1 MWLASVH
8 GAHRKETH
16 MISIARILCPVDFSP
31 FSRHALEH
39 ASAIAKWYN
48 SQITVLHVGPTPAQM
63 SPPPVCGISAP
74 LPVDIGEEEQRL
86 LRELDA
92 FVQPCAMTVR
102 ALSRRV
108 EIGGPV
114 WQILECAKALSA
126 DLIVMGT
133 HGHSGFERL
142 MLGSTTERVLR
153 KASCPV
159 LTVPRAIASTDPG
172 RPLVFKKIIC
182 PVDFSEGSLKGL
194 KFALSL
200 AQEND
205 ACLTLLHVLE
215 RPDSE
220 LAGDEPFTVPDS
232 LEYLAGLASDRL
244 TRVVPPAATAW
255 CRLEKLIL
263 AGKPYREILRVAEE
277 RKADLIVM
285 GVLGRNPVDLALFGS
300 TTQHVVRSAGCPVL
314 TTRG

>member
-1 MWLASVH
+1 
-8 GAHRKETH
+8 
-16 MISIARILCPVDFSP
+16 MISIARILCPVDFSL

-39 ASAIAKWYN
+39 ASAIAKWYDAE
-48 SQITVLHVGPTPAQM
+48 VVALHVAPTPPQM
-63 SPPPVCGISAP
+63 ASPPVCGISAA
-74 LPVDIGEEEQRL
+74 LPVYGAEEQQRL
-86 LRELDA
+86 MRELDG
-92 FVQPCAMTVR
+92 FVQSYAATVKTF
-102 ALSRRV
+102 SRRI

-114 WQILECAKALSA
+114 WRILECAAALPA

-142 MLGSTTERVLR
+142 MLGSVTERVLR
-153 KASCPV
+153 KAPCPV
-159 LTVPRAIASTDPG
+159 LTVPRSVASTDPD

-182 PVDFSEGSLKGL
+182 PIDFSRGSLEGL

-205 ACLTLLHVLE
+205 ACLTLLHVIE
-215 RPDSE
+215 RPE
-220 LAGDEPFTVPDS
+220 YEPAGDDPFSVPES
-232 LEYLAGLASDRL
+232 LQYIAGFASDRL
-244 TRVVPPAATAW
+244 TAVVPVAAASW
-255 CRLEKLIL
+255 CRLEKMVLV
-263 AGKPYREILRVAEE
+263 GKPYREILRVAAE

>member
-1 MWLASVH
+1 
-8 GAHRKETH
+8 
-16 MISIARILCPVDFSP
+16 MISIARILCPVDFSS

-39 ASAIAKWYN
+39 ASAIARWYD
-48 SQITVLHVGPTPAQM
+48 SEVVVLHVLPTPQQM
-63 SPPPVCGISAP
+63 TPPPVCGISSA
-74 LPVDIGEEEQRL
+74 LSINVGEEEQRMRGQL
-86 LRELDA
+86 EA
-92 FVQPCAMTVR
+92 FVKPVLPTMQKVS
-102 ALSRRV
+102 LSV

-114 WQILECAKALSA
+114 MQITAQAAALPA
-126 DLIVMGT
+126 DLLVMGT
-133 HGHSGFERL
+133 HGLSGFERL
-142 MLGSTTERVLR
+142 MLGSVAERVLR
-153 KASCPV
+153 KAPCPV
-159 LTVPRAIASTDPG
+159 LTVPRSVTSTDPD

-182 PVDFSEGSLKGL
+182 PIDFSEGSLKGL

-215 RPDSE
+215 RSE
-220 LAGDEPFTVPDS
+220 AESAGDEPFSVPES

-263 AGKPYREILRVAEE
+263 AGKPYREILRVAEK

>member
-1 MWLASVH
+1 
-8 GAHRKETH
+8 
-16 MISIARILCPVDFSP
+16 MISIARILCPVDFSD

-39 ASAIAKWYN
+39 AAAIAKWYDAEVM
-48 SQITVLHVGPTPAQM
+48 VLHVGPSPAQM
-63 SPPPVCGISAP
+63 SPPPVCGISAA
-74 LPVDIGEEEQRL
+74 LPIDVGEEEQRL
-86 LRELDA
+86 MRELDA
-92 FVQPCAMTVR
+92 FVQPYATKVK

-114 WQILECAKALSA
+114 WRILECAAERPA
-126 DLIVMGT
+126 DLIVLGT

-153 KASCPV
+153 KAPCPV
-159 LTVPRAIASTDPG
+159 LTVPRGVADTDPD

-182 PVDFSEGSLKGL
+182 PIDFSSGSLEGM
-194 KFALSL
+194 KFAVSL

-215 RPDSE
+215 RPE
-220 LAGDEPFTVPDS
+220 HEPVGGDPYAVPES
-232 LEYLAGLASDRL
+232 LYYLAGVASDRL
-244 TRVVPPAATAW
+244 TAVVPAEASKW
-255 CRLEKLIL
+255 CRLDKLVL
-263 AGKPYREILRVAEE
+263 AGKPYREILRVAAD

-300 TTQHVVRSAGCPVL
+300 TTQHVVRSAKCPVL